1 MRRDTNEVKVR
12 NYRIVAFVLA
22 VLLAYSVVGNNDRRM
37 EAAEQTCGAHLKYY
51 SVVHLA
57 SREE

>member
-22 VLLAYSVVGNNDRRM
+22 VLLAYSVVGNNDRRVH
-37 EAAEQTCGAHLKYY
+37 EAESCGTHLKY
-51 SVVHLA
+51 SSALLA
-57 SREE
+57 SRE